1 MTDPLRTIPDGD
13 GRRIAAALVM
23 AARMGAAETLP
34 HEGDLLRLRLIE
46 RVTPPHRP
54 PHLRLTARGIEQ
66 AHRIPGWMAVALVPR
81 RSGPTH
87 GREAVAADDAAA
99 RAWERATLPTLARW
113 LEGA

>member
-1 MTDPLRTIPDGD
+1 MGDRLRTVPEGD
-13 GRRIAAALVM
+13 ARRIAAALVM
-23 AARMGAAETLP
+23 AARMGAAETLA
-34 HEGDLLRLRLIE
+34 HEEDLLRLRLVE

-66 AHRIPGWMAVALVPR
+66 AQRIPGWVAVALVPR

-87 GREAVAADDAAA
+87 GREAVAADGAAA
-99 RAWERATLPTLARW
+99 RAWDRVTLPTLARW